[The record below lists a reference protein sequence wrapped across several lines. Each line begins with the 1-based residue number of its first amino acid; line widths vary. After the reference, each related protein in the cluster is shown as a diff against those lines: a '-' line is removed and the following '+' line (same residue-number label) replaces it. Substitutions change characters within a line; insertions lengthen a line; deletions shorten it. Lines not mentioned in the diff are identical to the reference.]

1 MDRNVKLGIVIALV
15 ITVIGG
21 LIYFNYQND
30 VKEATPV
37 GKVSSLEKEA
47 LSGVIKEL
55 QKEEKK
61 KEKERN
67 EKMKIELP
75 KFVKEHNA
83 TIVKKAQKTKKK
95 IVENPD
101 GTKREVLPYTK
112 ELPPMPDEEE
122 NNSTLFGVDSN
133 DNGVRDDLEIM
144 VVKKFGD
151 DRDLVGSFFASL
163 RADNYDNYLAKE
175 ALENNNGHISDE
187 DIQKIID
194 DIDMTVG
201 CIAYYDGVS
210 SFKALDTLTGIIHGK
225 EYNTPERKK
234 IDKVVMH
241 NLRGGGGDPEYFTDK
256 LCKDYIE
263 KTKTYE
269 FSN

>member
-21 LIYFNYQND
+21 LIYFNNHQ
-30 VKEATPV
+30 
-37 GKVSSLEKEA
+37 EKI
-47 LSGVIKEL
+47 V
-55 QKEEKK
+55 QQK
-61 KEKERN
+61 KERSEMIRFVN
-67 EKMKIELP
+67 EHNSTLESKIEEIQ
-75 KFVKEHNA
+75 KTEKVDNNYSVN
-83 TIVKKAQKTKKK
+83 VKKHRKIKKY
-95 IVENPD
+95 ED
-101 GTKREVLPYTK
+101 GTEREVLPYTK

-133 DNGVRDDLEIM
+133 NNGVRDDLEIM

-151 DRDLVGSFFASL
+151 DRDLVESFFASL

-194 DIDMTVG
+194 DIHLSVR
-201 CIAYYDGVS
+201 CIGYYDS
-210 SFKALDTLTGIIHGK
+210 KTLDILIKSIHEK

-234 IDKVVMH
+234 IDKVVMR
-241 NLRGGGGDPEYFTDK
+241 NLRGGGGDPEDITDK
-256 LCKDYIE
+256 TCKDYIE

>member
-37 GKVSSLEKEA
+37 GKTSSLEKEA

-55 QKEEKK
+55 QKEEEK

-83 TIVKKAQKTKKK
+83 TIAKKAQKTKKK

-122 NNSTLFGVDSN
+122 NNATLFGVDSN
-133 DNGVRDDLEIM
+133 DNGVRDDLEILA
-144 VVKKFGD
+144 VKMFGK
-151 DRDLVGSFFASL
+151 DRDLTEAVFSGV
-163 RADNYDNYLAKE
+163 RANSYDIYLAKKTIE
-175 ALENNNGHISDE
+175 QKKGYISDE
-187 DIQKIID
+187 DIQQIRNDISVYID
-194 DIDMTVG
+194 
-201 CIAYYDGVS
+201 CISYYGGMSENILSKSKKFDSYYD
-210 SFKALDTLTGIIHGK
+210 
-225 EYNTPERKK
+225 NTPERKK
-234 IDKVVMH
+234 MDRIIMN
-241 NLRGGGGDPEYFTDK
+241 NLRGGGEDPDNITDK
-256 LCKDYIE
+256 FCKDYIE